1 MPNSF
6 VTVKEVALMRKAL
19 AFKASVKEDDNER
32 KEEKVEQCRH
42 EVMEVIVSTKGES
55 GTARQE
61 PPLIGS
67 YDLSSDVNLGHS
79 QVGDTTSKEGTC
91 EDERKKGKQLKEE
104 NEYKYPESQ
113 CSHISVAG
121 PSGIDKE
128 PHHTHNVSGPES
140 RMTSIRKDQ
149 KEINI
154 NTPQDNVHTED
165 VEQSDDFSSYDLLCC
180 AWQISNGMVSRVSHE
195 TQLKKIFVAVETFV
209 VSKRNYYNN

>member
-19 AFKASVKEDDNER
+19 AFKTSVKEEDNER
-32 KEEKVEQCRH
+32 KEEEVEKCRQ

-61 PPLIGS
+61 PALVGS

-79 QVGDTTSKEGTC
+79 QGGDTKC

-154 NTPQDNVHTED
+154 NTPQGNVHTED
-165 VEQSDDFSSYDLLCC
+165 VEQSDDFSSYDLLCY

-195 TQLKKIFVAVETFV
+195 TQMNKIFVAVETFV